1 MRCLLNTS
9 LRFFVG
15 ERVVED
21 REVLT
26 AVLKC
31 LNILGDFYIINIFQA
46 SIYHKHD
53 ILLSKQ
59 KKKVPES
66 CLKNKQN
73 KIKQKHPK
81 S

>member
-26 AVLKC
+26 AVLKR

-59 KKKVPES
+59 KKKSPRE
-66 CLKNKQN
+66 L
-73 KIKQKHPK
+73 P
-81 S
+81 